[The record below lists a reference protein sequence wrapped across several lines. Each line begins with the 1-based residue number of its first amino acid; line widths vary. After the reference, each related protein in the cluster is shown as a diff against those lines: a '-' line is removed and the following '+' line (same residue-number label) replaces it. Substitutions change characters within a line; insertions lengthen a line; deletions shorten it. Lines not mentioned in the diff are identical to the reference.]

1 MTKYLYFLAPPGLRL
16 HLPSCSPP
24 SPWET
29 LTLLLLLSIPNLWRR
44 TMMTKLGER
53 GKRRGGG
60 AGVGA
65 ERIAGAE
72 GRGRGQSIGSL
83 AVEGPPVSRLG
94 AQMRM

>member
-1 MTKYLYFLAPPGLRL
+1 
-16 HLPSCSPP
+16 
-24 SPWET
+24 
-29 LTLLLLLSIPNLWRR
+29 
-44 TMMTKLGER
+44 MMTKLGER

-72 GRGRGQSIGSL
+72 GRGRGQSIRSIGSL
-83 AVEGPPVSRLG
+83 AVEGPPVSHLG